1 MTRAAPGRVCL
12 QALLLPSHLPRWG
25 EGQSRARRPQ
35 RESVN
40 RPALHLAGG
49 LTAVL
54 LQMRLQGTFPESHNY
69 LMVVPASPS
78 LNHTHTCFWN
88 CSWGKTG
95 KSQPESWPLG
105 ALGSARWLPLMSL
118 LLNFFFFLLAS
129 SGDLAIFCVCVLSIS
144 NKCSQTYDSFILFYY
159 GL

>member
-12 QALLLPSHLPRWG
+12 QALLLPSHLPRWS

-105 ALGSARWLPLMSL
+105 APGSARWLPLPGL
-118 LLNFFFFLLAS
+118 LLNFFFFCWHLLVI
-129 SGDLAIFCVCVLSIS
+129 LPFFLCVLSIS

>member
-105 ALGSARWLPLMSL
+105 ALGSARWLPLTGL
-118 LLNFFFFLLAS
+118 LLNFFFFCWHLLVI
-129 SGDLAIFCVCVLSIS
+129 LPFFLCVLSIS